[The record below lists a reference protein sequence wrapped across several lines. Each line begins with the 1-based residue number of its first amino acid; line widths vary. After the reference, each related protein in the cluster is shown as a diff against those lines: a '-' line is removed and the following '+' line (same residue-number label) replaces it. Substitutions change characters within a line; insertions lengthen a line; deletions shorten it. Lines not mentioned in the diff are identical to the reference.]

1 MQRRSQASLLA
12 EGKRRAAGIKRTAS
26 MPPRPELEVARA
38 LVLAA
43 LGDLVD
49 AGLGTWSERDGC
61 LVELRLT
68 SGQRWLLGDEGVT
81 RLA

>member
-12 EGKRRAAGIKRTAS
+12 EGEASHRRIERTAS

-49 AGLGTWSERDGC
+49 AGLGTWSERDDG